1 MWILYMLGG
10 ITLNVLNV
18 LLFFLQVAAIYAGL
32 EYWLEWPQWACF
44 ISALAL
50 VFINPV
56 PLVSGV
62 AGVLGAHY
70 AWGWSWWLSILLF
83 VGMSLFA
90 IALSILVSGTTLAAA
105 SVRNWYNAKSEAIA
119 GTGRK
124 IASAVTVIVVLVV
137 ISVVARYVGVAW
149 YEGTTNISDKFRG
162 KAKVQVPLPEGHPL
176 YSYLQNQMM
185 ELGKDE
191 RFQKFIRSNPEVSPN
206 EVMSDGL
213 SRLTDRQAEQ
223 RVMALQEILKSATDS
238 DCAQIVTIQETP
250 TSAQSRALH
259 NALGAAS
266 PAVRDAWFKVMRE
279 AVIAVV
285 TDVPRSVFSPDAAMQ
300 AFEQEISK
308 QPPDRLRIMQRGYN
322 KQVTVTDADLC
333 AAGRT
338 LIQITLEASG
348 SNKALLM
355 RALSSQ

>member
-1 MWILYMLGG
+1 MWALYMLGG
-10 ITLNVLNV
+10 IALNVLNV

-44 ISALAL
+44 ILALAL

-62 AGVLGAHY
+62 AGILGAHY

-83 VGMSLFA
+83 VGMSLLA
-90 IALSILVSGTTLAAA
+90 IVLSVLISGTTLAAA
-105 SVRNWYNAKSEAIA
+105 SVRNWYNERSETIA

-124 IASAVTVIVVLVV
+124 VASTVTVVVVLVV
-137 ISVVARYVGVAW
+137 VAVVAKYVGVAW
-149 YEGTTNISDKFRG
+149 YEGTANISDKFRD

-176 YSYLQNQMM
+176 HAYLQNQMT
-185 ELGKDE
+185 ELGQDE
-191 RFQKFIRSNPEVSPN
+191 RFQEFIRSNPGISPN
-206 EVMSDGL
+206 EVMGDGL
-213 SRLTDRQAEQ
+213 SRLTDHQAEQ
-223 RVMALQEILKSATDS
+223 RVVTLQEILKSATDA

-250 TSAQSRALH
+250 TSVQNRALY

-285 TDVPRSVFSPDAAMQ
+285 TDVPRNVFDPNEAMQ
-300 AFEQEISK
+300 AFEREVSK
-308 QPPDRLRIMQRGYN
+308 QPTARLRIMQKGYS
-322 KQVTVTDADLC
+322 KQETVTDADLC
-333 AAGRT
+333 AAGKM
-338 LIQITLEASG
+338 LLQIAIEASG
-348 SNKALLM
+348 SDKALLI